1 MRALFG
7 PIAGK
12 LVYQVSSD
20 ASQSVEVLGH
30 QMYLAAEGR
39 YPPLDMMSG
48 KYEQETT
55 QVFEEAAKPGMV
67 VLDIGAHVGY
77 YSLLAARKV
86 GPEGRVY
93 SFEPEPQNYSLL
105 VKNVDCNGYDNITPV
120 NTAVSNQ
127 VGVAT
132 LNLSSLDNG
141 RHSLFGQSTS
151 QSNTETVNTTTID
164 AFLENAA
171 SLNVGLIKI
180 DVEGAELDVL
190 EGMGKLLE
198 KKNHLSLIIEFNPG
212 LLQTAGVDLV
222 QFLGRPSQ
230 WGLKVQI
237 IDERRGLTPLDD
249 VDFERFINR
258 LLTSESSVNLLCQ
271 RP

>member
-1 MRALFG
+1 LFG

-20 ASQSVEVLGH
+20 ASQSEEVLGH
-30 QMYLAAEGR
+30 QMHLATEGR

-48 KYEQETT
+48 KYEQQTT

-77 YSLLAARKV
+77 YSLLAARIV

-105 VKNVDCNGYDNITPV
+105 VKNIDRNGYENITPV
-120 NTAVSNQ
+120 NAAVSNQ
-127 VGVAT
+127 MGVAT
-132 LNLSSLDNG
+132 LNLSTLDNG
-141 RHSLFGQSTS
+141 RHSLFVSNPS
-151 QSNTETVNTTTID
+151 QSSTETVNTTTID
-164 AFLENAA
+164 AFLENSA
-171 SLNVGLIKI
+171 SPNVGLIKI
-180 DVEGAELDVL
+180 DVEGAELAVL
-190 EGMGKLLE
+190 DGMGKLLE
-198 KKNHLSLIIEFNPG
+198 KHDQLSLIIEFNPG

-222 QFLGRPSQ
+222 QFLKRPSQ

-249 VDFERFINR
+249 ADSDSLINR